1 MARYGSDLGEMRPG
15 GHRMPSGHHLDFNAG
30 YEGLENDPGRRF
42 TSERGGMSPRGE
54 PIGFERGPGRGYDRT
69 MRGGE
74 VTFRG
79 YPDVRGYPRSFGQG
93 RPLFAEAHGYDR
105 DFGSG
110 RGGWSN
116 QRQHARGFIH
126 EYDRGYRQ
134 PLGRG
139 RERGMGR
146 DW

>member
-1 MARYGSDLGEMRPG
+1 MTRYGRDFGEMRPG

-30 YEGLENDPGRRF
+30 YEGLENDAGRRF
-42 TSERGGMSPRGE
+42 TNERGGMSPRDE
-54 PIGFERGPGRGYDRT
+54 PIGFERGPRRDYDRG

-74 VTFRG
+74 VTFR
-79 YPDVRGYPRSFGQG
+79 
-93 RPLFAEAHGYDR
+93 GYDR

-134 PLGRG
+134 PPGRG
-139 RERGMGR
+139 RERGIES